1 MAGRGA
7 NATRPA
13 SLVLGMMFK
22 STGSG
27 LVGGACALALALGC
41 VSPAGA
47 SPAGGAVFSSTRVG
61 SAPALPAGARIAG
74 SLPSSTPLH
83 MTVALQSRDPAALDA
98 FATAVSTPG
107 SPDYHNYLTPA
118 QFAHR
123 FGAAPEAVHAVETSL
138 QAHGLTPGQ
147 TSANGLS
154 IPVTAT
160 AGTAAQAFSVSLA
173 HVTLQNGSTAIVNQ
187 QAPSL
192 DTSVA
197 SDVQAVLGL
206 DTLSQ
211 AKPLLLR
218 AHSTIQ
224 PATKQ
229 PHVVTGGPQPAC
241 PSEGQ
246 QSQGGLTAD
255 QIASA
260 YGLSGL
266 YQAGDFGAGQTV
278 AVLELEPYD
287 LTDVQHY
294 ASCYSLNGQPVNPQ
308 IANVPVDGGSGT
320 GAGSGEA
327 ALDIENVIGLAP
339 KANIAVYEGPN
350 SGSGPY
356 DTFSAIISQHA
367 AQVVTASWGQCEA
380 LNGATQAA
388 AENTLF
394 EEAAAQGMTIL
405 SASGDDGAEDC
416 FPASVTPQVDDPAS
430 QPFVTGVGGTR
441 VNSLGP
447 RPSESVWNDGPAVG
461 AGGGGVSSIWKMPT
475 YQSTADAFLHVIGPN
490 SSTSHCGPAP
500 GFCREVPDVS
510 ANSDPATGYV
520 IYWNGGGGAVGQQGW
535 QVVGG
540 TSGAAPAWAAL
551 IALTNASSACI
562 GTTVGFANPALYS
575 DTARAY
581 AGDFND
587 VTTGSN
593 DMTGTNG
600 GQFGA
605 GSGYDM
611 ATGLGSPNGS
621 ALAAGLC
628 ADAIALGNPG
638 TQRSALR
645 SAVSLQIQA
654 DDTRLAPISFS
665 AAGLPAGLSMS
676 ASGKITGRP
685 QHLET
690 STVTISASDAAGTT
704 ASTSFA
710 WTIQGNPAL
719 SGLSLTGVGAGR
731 PQLSF
736 MITAGRDAP
745 KLKTV
750 TVALPKAL
758 RFTKSHATVT
768 ATGVGGR
775 HVRYRV
781 ALKNGSLVL
790 TFPTPALQIHVTVV
804 SPRLQASSGLVAQIA
819 RHRASRLQLTVRS
832 TDALKLTTHLTAK
845 VTPRA

>member
-1 MAGRGA
+1 
-7 NATRPA
+7 
-13 SLVLGMMFK
+13 MMFK

-27 LVGGACALALALGC
+27 LLGGACALALALGC

-47 SPAGGAVFSSTRVG
+47 SPSGGTVAGSTRVG
-61 SAPALPAGARIAG
+61 SAPAIPAGAQVAG
-74 SLPSSTPLH
+74 SLPSDTPLH
-83 MTVALQSRDPAALDA
+83 MTVALQPRDPAALEA
-98 FATAVSTPG
+98 FATAVATPG
-107 SPDYHNYLTPA
+107 SPEYHNYLTPA
-118 QFAHR
+118 QFSQR
-123 FGAAPEAVHAVETSL
+123 FGATPEAVQAVQTSL
-138 QAHGLTPGQ
+138 QAHGLIPGQ

-160 AGTAAQAFSVSLA
+160 AGTAARAFSVSFA

-206 DTLSQ
+206 ETLSQ

-224 PATKQ
+224 PATEQ
-229 PHVVTGGPQPAC
+229 PRVATGGPQPAC
-241 PSEGQ
+241 PAEGQ
-246 QSQGGLTAD
+246 QSHGGLTAD

-287 LTDVQHY
+287 LADVQHY

-308 IANVPVDGGSGT
+308 IANVPVDGGAGT

-350 SGSGPY
+350 QGSGPY

-380 LNGATQAA
+380 LNGGTQAA

-394 EEAAAQGMTIL
+394 QEAAAQGMSIL

-475 YQSTADAFLHVIGPN
+475 YQITAPSSLHVIGPN
-490 SSTSHCGPAP
+490 SSTSNCGPAA

-551 IALTNASSACI
+551 IALANASSACS
-562 GTTVGFANPALYS
+562 GTAVGFANPALYS
-575 DTARAY
+575 AAAGAY
-581 AGDFND
+581 ANNFND
-587 VTTGSN
+587 VTTGGN
-593 DMTGTNG
+593 DMTGTNSG
-600 GQFGA
+600 RFGA

-638 TQRSALR
+638 AQRSAR
-645 SAVSLQIQA
+645 GSSVSLQIQA
-654 DDTRLAPISFS
+654 DDTRLAAISFS
-665 AAGLPAGLSMS
+665 ATGLPAGLSMS
-676 ASGKITGRP
+676 SSGKITGRP
-685 QHLET
+685 QRLGT
-690 STVTISASDAAGTT
+690 STVTISASDAAGAK

-710 WTIQGNPAL
+710 WTIQGNPTL
-719 SGLSLTGVGAGR
+719 SGLSLSGVGVAR
-731 PQLSF
+731 PRLSF
-736 MITAGRDAP
+736 TITAGRDAP

-750 TVALPKAL
+750 TMALPKAL

>member
-1 MAGRGA
+1 
-7 NATRPA
+7 
-13 SLVLGMMFK
+13 MMFK
-22 STGSG
+22 SKGSG
-27 LVGGACALALALGC
+27 LVGGGCALALALGC
-41 VSPAGA
+41 VSSAGA
-47 SPAGGAVFSSTRVG
+47 SPVGGAVAATTRVG
-61 SAPALPAGARIAG
+61 AAPALPAGARIAG
-74 SLPSSTPLH
+74 SLASSTPLH
-83 MTVALQSRDPAALDA
+83 MTVALQPRDPAALEA

-107 SPDYHNYLTPA
+107 SPEYRDYLTPA
-118 QFAHR
+118 QFAQR
-123 FGAAPEAVHAVETSL
+123 FGATPEAVQAVETSL

-160 AGTAAQAFSVSLA
+160 AGRAAQAFSVSLA

-206 DTLSQ
+206 DTLSR
-211 AKPLLLR
+211 AKPLLVR
-218 AHSTIQ
+218 AH
-224 PATKQ
+224 AAGAARA
-229 PHVVTGGPQPAC
+229 HVVTGGPQPC
-241 PSEGQ
+241 PAASAAGT
-246 QSQGGLTAD
+246 SQGGLTAD
-255 QIASA
+255 QIAAA
-260 YGLSGL
+260 YGMSGL
-266 YQAGDFGAGQTV
+266 YSSGGPGGAADLGAGQTV
-278 AVLELEPYD
+278 AVLELESYD
-287 LTDVQHY
+287 PSDIAAYQQ
-294 ASCYSLNGQPVNPQ
+294 CYGTSAQLET
-308 IANVPVDGGSGT
+308 VPVDGGAAA

-339 KANIAVYEGPN
+339 AANIKVYEGPN

-367 AQVVTASWGQCEA
+367 AQVVTASWGQCES

-394 EEAAAQGMTIL
+394 EEAAAQGMSIL
-405 SASGDDGAEDC
+405 SASGDDGSEDC

-461 AGGGGVSSIWKMPT
+461 AGGGGVSSFWKMPT
-475 YQSTADAFLHVIGPN
+475 YQTSSDSVLHVIGPN
-490 SSTSHCGPAP
+490 SSTSTCGASPS
-500 GFCREVPDVS
+500 FCREVPDVS

-520 IYWNGGGGAVGQQGW
+520 IYWNGSGSSTGQQGW

-551 IALTNASSACI
+551 IALTNASSGCN
-562 GTTVGFANPALYS
+562 GTAVGFANPALYHAAS
-575 DTARAY
+575 TAY
-581 AGDFND
+581 AADFND

-593 DMTGTNG
+593 DMTGTNSG
-600 GQFGA
+600 RFGA

-638 TQRSALR
+638 TQRSALGS
-645 SAVSLQIQA
+645 SASLQIQA
-654 DDTRLAPISFS
+654 DDTRLAPVSFS
-665 AAGLPAGLSMS
+665 ATGLPAGLSMS
-676 ASGKITGRP
+676 SSGKITGRP

-690 STVTISASDAAGTT
+690 STVTISASDATGTT

-710 WTIQGNPAL
+710 WTIQGNPTVTR
-719 SGLSLTGVGAGR
+719 LSLSGVGAGR

-758 RFTKSHATVT
+758 RFTRSRATVT

-775 HVRYRV
+775 HVRYSV
-781 ALKNGSLVL
+781 ALKNGALVL
-790 TFPTPALQIHVTVV
+790 TFRAPALQIHVTVV
-804 SPRLQASSGLVAQIA
+804 YPRLQASGDLVAQIA
-819 RHRASRLQLTVRS
+819 RHRASRLQLTVRT
-832 TDALKLTTHLTAK
+832 TDALKLTTRLTAK
-845 VTPRA
+845 VTPQT